1 MLLQVKKQEL
11 KKREWLALNLSSLHK
26 EALQA
31 IEVLFYF
38 TIFVANDTINMKGKD
53 RPIFDAKCLKKY
65 NIRKNFVFIGGIITF
80 VLFLLFTIN
89 NTVEFA
95 FWFALI
101 VWLLYGFIFSLVI
114 FSEEYYKPKQIMK
127 RLSSAKY
134 LYFDKAGFEV
144 TENLTLKGSY
154 KGFDIILYPQTIY
167 KQKEKNV
174 TYDVIETFYTINEE
188 SCLEKKEK
196 NMSGKYNIGEL
207 FFQNQAVSFVPYK
220 WCNPDYESIIEDLIN
235 ILKREELK
243 PLSKKDWD
251 ERIGNPLRLNTNL
264 EEEQD
269 ELRRT
274 KQIVKIGNILDIKY
288 IKPKDK

>member
-1 MLLQVKKQEL
+1 
-11 KKREWLALNLSSLHK
+11 
-26 EALQA
+26 
-31 IEVLFYF
+31 
-38 TIFVANDTINMKGKD
+38 MKGKR
-53 RPIFDAKCLKKY
+53 RPIFRKECLKDY
-65 NIRKNFVFIGGIITF
+65 NIMKWVVCIGGTTAF
-80 VLFLLFTIN
+80 VVFLLCTIN
-89 NTVEFA
+89 NSLEIA
-95 FWFALI
+95 FWVALS
-101 VWLLYGFIFSLVI
+101 VWLIYAFMYFFIF
-114 FSEEYYKPKQIMK
+114 FHEEYYKPRMIMK
-127 RLSSAKY
+127 RLNSKVY
-134 LYFDKAGFEV
+134 TFFDQAGFEI
-144 TENLTLKGSY
+144 TENFTLEGSY

-167 KQKEKNV
+167 KQKQKNV
-174 TYDVIETFYTINEE
+174 TYDIIETFYTINEE

-207 FFQNQAVSFVPYK
+207 FFQNQVVSFVPCK

-251 ERIGNPLRLNTNL
+251 DRIGNPLRLNANL

>member
-1 MLLQVKKQEL
+1 
-11 KKREWLALNLSSLHK
+11 
-26 EALQA
+26 
-31 IEVLFYF
+31 
-38 TIFVANDTINMKGKD
+38 MKGKD

-65 NIRKNFVFIGGIITF
+65 KIRKIFVFIGGIITF

-127 RLSSAKY
+127 RLNSAKY

-154 KGFDIILYPQTIY
+154 KGFDIMLYPQTIY
-167 KQKEKNV
+167 KQKQKNV
-174 TYDVIETFYTINEE
+174 TYDIIETFYTINEE

-207 FFQNQAVSFVPYK
+207 FFQNQVVSFVPYK

-251 ERIGNPLRLNTNL
+251 ERIGNPLRINANLN
-264 EEEQD
+264 EEQD
-269 ELRRT
+269 EQRRT
-274 KQIVKIGNILDIKY
+274 KQTVKIGNTLDIKY